1 MKEKIFE
8 RDGKR
13 IYGKLYEPD
22 VRENENYPI
31 VIIGHGYG
39 EDCSDVE
46 NYAAAFAR
54 HGIGAYTFD
63 FIGGSNQSRSDGEVE
78 EMSVLTEAE
87 DMDTVLDGIEEI
99 PEVDKDNIFLMG
111 ESQGGFVASY
121 VASKRGEELKGL
133 MALYPAYVIHDD
145 AWKRT
150 PDPFHIP
157 DKMNMMGMT
166 IGRKYNEDAMSFNIY
181 DMLPDYDGNVLILHG
196 TSDHLVPI
204 SYSEKACE
212 TFPSAKLIKID
223 DAGHGFHGADD
234 KYATKKMIQFV
245 KDNITDSVAAGR
257 VS

>member
-8 RDGKR
+8 RDGKK

-22 VRENENYPI
+22 TMENENYPI

-46 NYAAAFAR
+46 DYANAFAR
-54 HGIGAYTFD
+54 HGIGAYAFD

-78 EMSVLTEAE
+78 EMSVLTEAS
-87 DMDTVLDGIEEI
+87 DLDSVLDGIEEL
-99 PEVDKDNIFLMG
+99 PRVDKDNIFLMG

-145 AWKRT
+145 AWERT
-150 PDPFHIP
+150 PNPAEIP
-157 DKMNMMGMT
+157 ETMDMMGMK

-181 DMLPDYDGNVLILHG
+181 DMLPDYEGNVLILHG
-196 TSDHLVPI
+196 TSDRLVPI
-204 SYSEKACE
+204 SYSEMAVEK
-212 TFPSAKLIKID
+212 FPSAKLIKID
-223 DAGHGFHGADD
+223 DAGHGFHGNDD
-234 KYATKKMIQFV
+234 KYVTKKMIQFV
-245 KDNITDSVAAGR
+245 KENITGR